1 MHYFTVCNFHIF
13 TRYSDRVMIS
23 NKQTQVLLKEY
34 AVKGI
39 TQEQFTQLLVLAGSH
54 VPCILDLLH
63 HLRKLD
69 DAKLIKAPSQWSDF
83 IATIASSSP
92 VCATVHPSDKL
103 FLFLHKLSDA
113 TYNVLGSVDSMQYL
127 RMEIPVLF
135 HLLQSLK
142 YFPHKLLTPII
153 RQLIEKAAA
162 PFTSST
168 ITQPHLFE
176 TVSDD
181 LSYFP
186 KLPVNCPRPT
196 YAADKKLQKKICTKK
211 GTRHPTL
218 LPGVFTIFCQH
229 GN

>member
-1 MHYFTVCNFHIF
+1 MLFSIF

-39 TQEQFTQLLVLAGSH
+39 TQEQFTQLLVLARSH
-54 VPCILDLLH
+54 APCILDLLCH
-63 HLRKLD
+63 FQKLT
-69 DAKLIKAPSQWSDF
+69 DAKMMKAPSEWSEF
-83 IATIASSSP
+83 IATIASASP

-103 FLFLHKLSDA
+103 FLFLHKLSDE
-113 TYNVLGSVDSMQYL
+113 TCSVLESVDSMQYL
-127 RMEIPVLF
+127 QTKIPVLF

-142 YFPHKLLTPII
+142 YFPHKLLTPILL
-153 RQLIEKAAA
+153 QLIQKAAA
-162 PFTSST
+162 PFTSAVSG
-168 ITQPHLFE
+168 QPCIFE

-186 KLPVNCPRPT
+186 MLPVNHPRPT
-196 YAADKKLQKKICTKK
+196 YAADKKSQKKNCTKK

-218 LPGVFTIFCQH
+218 LPGVFTVFCQH